1 MIGVSCMAENLG
13 CSPGFYE
20 VERERSKRPSLVSTG
35 RYSSLSSTATPI
47 LCVWT
52 LQVRTLCKP

>member
-1 MIGVSCMAENLG
+1 MAEDLG

-35 RYSSLSSTATPI
+35 RCSSLSSNATPI

-52 LQVRTLCKP
+52 LQMRTPCKP